1 MSCEDYI
8 VSIFKEMIMNRAQK
22 KAWLVLAISSA
33 TLLTITVA
41 AVFVHINNIDVFDL
55 SKPTRF
61 RLLNLAMT
69 IPLILLIILSY
80 RFPKKDFDERDRYI
94 DNRAVAFGGI
104 GALIAL
110 GGAALFLLFT
120 SRAGHVKSLQIP
132 FAAYIVCFVYFLIL
146 AIAAL
151 IQYGRCNK
159 GENL

>member
-1 MSCEDYI
+1 
-8 VSIFKEMIMNRAQK
+8 MNKAQK
-22 KAWLVLAISSA
+22 REWLILAISIA

-61 RLLNLAMT
+61 RLLSLAMT
-69 IPLILLIILSY
+69 IPLILLVIMSLL
-80 RFPKKDFDERDRYI
+80 FPKKDFDERDRQI
-94 DNRAVAFGGI
+94 DNKAAVFGGI

-120 SRAGHVKSLQIP
+120 SRACPVKSLQIP
-132 FAAYIVCFVYFLIL
+132 FVAYLVCFVYFLVL
-146 AIAAL
+146 SIAAL